1 MILQLTFYNP
11 IINFIDVLTINY
23 PEINAIEWR
32 YCDINDWSEN
42 NIISTL
48 DIILNNDLNC
58 KEVYNN
64 KQIRNTTSMN
74 YKKSQSWYWW
84 YLLKINNQLLYNKY
98 IDKLIEKHIDNLIFE
113 DKFNK
118 KETIDFI
125 KPKRKIKKKNEFKQY
140 ISRDIFDNS
149 INYIYI
155 NDKTGEQI
163 ISKNKEL
170 LNKLNKSKKINKT
183 KKQELPLEFMTFK
196 I

>member
-1 MILQLTFYNP
+1 MILQLTFRNP
-11 IINFIDVLTINY
+11 IINCLDVLIINY
-23 PEINAIEWR
+23 PEINAIEWK
-32 YCDINDWSEN
+32 YHNINNWDEN

-48 DIILNNDLNC
+48 NIMLNTNLNC

-74 YKKSQSWYWW
+74 YKKAQSWYWW

-98 IDKLIEKHIDNLIFE
+98 IDKLIEKHVDNIVFE

-118 KETIDFI
+118 NVINSI
-125 KPKRKIKKKNEFKQY
+125 KPKHKTKKKNEFKQY

-163 ISKNKEL
+163 ISKDKEL
-170 LNKLNKSKKINKT
+170 LNKLNKPKKIKQNKE
-183 KKQELPLEFMTFK
+183 QELPLESMMFK